1 MSEKLK
7 VLHKHIKASKNGK
20 IGFSNTLIELAIKI
34 HNCPIEATCT
44 DYPGEVSTYSVDEL
58 MNPLFTSNPMVD
70 QYGDGTQTY
79 RVSIF
84 EWKGVKVAKDSIED
98 SEEVKEIEV
107 KEPIVVE
114 PKKVESSVK
123 SKIKTYTIQK
133 PVVVTTFESIQ
144 VTLYSYIAHIIHQ
157 TRLARG
163 LTQLQLANLSGLS
176 QTTISYLENEA
187 EEVNVTINSLSTIC
201 EVLGL
206 HITDVFPPKEDTLLK
221 EAK

>member
-34 HNCPIEATCT
+34 HNCPIEATCA

-84 EWKGVKVAKDSIED
+84 EWKGVKVAKEDSI
-98 SEEVKEIEV
+98 EVKEIEV
-107 KEPIVVE
+107 KEPVVVE
-114 PKKVESSVK
+114 PKKVDAPVK
-123 SKIKTYTIQK
+123 NKIKTYTIQK
-133 PVVVTTFESIQ
+133 PVVVTTFESVQ
-144 VTLYSYIAHIIHQ
+144 VTLYSYIAHIIYQ

-206 HITDVFPPKEDTLLK
+206 HITDVFPPKEDVLLK

>member
-44 DYPGEVSTYSVDEL
+44 DYPGEVATYSVDEL

-84 EWKGVKVAKDSIED
+84 EWKGVKVA

-107 KEPIVVE
+107 KEPVIVE
-114 PKKVESSVK
+114 PKKVESPVK

-176 QTTISYLENEA
+176 QTTISCLENET
-187 EEVNVTINSLSTIC
+187 EELNVTINSLSTIC

-206 HITDVFPPKEDTLLK
+206 HITDVFPPKVDALLN
-221 EAK
+221 EA